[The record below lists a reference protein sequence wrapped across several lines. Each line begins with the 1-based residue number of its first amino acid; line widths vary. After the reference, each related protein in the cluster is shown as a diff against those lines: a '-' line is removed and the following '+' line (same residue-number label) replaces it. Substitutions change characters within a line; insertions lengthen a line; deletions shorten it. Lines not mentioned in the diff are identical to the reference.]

1 MTEESV
7 VGAGAAFTPHPAPAA
22 GEDVREPTDAQVNDA
37 CMWYRHDFGLLDDEE
52 KKHVRFQARG
62 WFRAWGKAL
71 SNGDDAAAL
80 LRTPRGEGEVW
91 RDFLAA
97 LDDLET
103 AANLWVEPDGPTA
116 ADVERLRQTRQ
127 RVIACARALAALRS
141 EAQGEDRWE
150 DVVFGPITEAYNEA
164 HAARRGEGGGE

>member
-1 MTEESV
+1 MSERTM
-7 VGAGAAFTPHPAPAA
+7 HAPAA
-22 GEDVREPTDAQVNDA
+22 GEDVWERVAFEVFAWEHDRRGASAEWICERWQTDSPE
-37 CMWYRHDFGLLDDEE
+37 W
-52 KKHVRFQARG
+52 
-62 WFRAWGKAL
+62 RAKYFDLA
-71 SNGDDAAAL
+71 DRIAAL
-80 LRTPRGEGEVW
+80 LRAPRGEGEVW

-141 EAQGEDRWE
+141 ES
-150 DVVFGPITEAYNEA
+150 
-164 HAARRGEGGGE
+164 AARRGEGGSDGE